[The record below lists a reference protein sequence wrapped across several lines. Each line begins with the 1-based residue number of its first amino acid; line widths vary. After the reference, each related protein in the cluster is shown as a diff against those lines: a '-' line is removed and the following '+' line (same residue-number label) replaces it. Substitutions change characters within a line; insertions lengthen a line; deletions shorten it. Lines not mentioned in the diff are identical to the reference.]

1 MIQVSRPV
9 VAAVGAAAG
18 AAEEPLRAELRSFL
32 AAVRGRSR
40 PIASFADARD
50 ALAVA
55 LDILSAIQKHSQ
67 RIQLPSLR

>member
-1 MIQVSRPV
+1 VTKPV
-9 VAAVGAAAG
+9 VTAVGAAVGAM
-18 AAEEPLRAELRSFL
+18 EEPLRAELRSFL
-32 AAVRGRSR
+32 AAVRTRSR
-40 PIASFADARD
+40 PVVAFEDARN